1 MVEKI
6 NAYRILV
13 DKLKKRDYFEEV
25 GVDGRIILKG
35 ILKKKDGKASA

>member
-13 DKLKKRDYFEEV
+13 EKLKKRDHFAEV
-25 GVDGRIILKG
+25 GVDGRVILKG
-35 ILKKKDGKASA
+35 ILKKQYD